1 MHNGFLNLL
10 PQHLGKTLQY
20 SGYVLMV
27 VSILLAIIS
36 GNLTLMLTT
45 VLIAV
50 CLLASSYF
58 LFRGIPTEI
67 PEGEIPDPAVIKQ
80 YRIDHPGT
88 SLQDA
93 LIALMT
99 KPER

>member
-1 MHNGFLNLL
+1 MDI
-10 PQHLGKTLQY
+10 GKTLQY
-20 SGYVLMV
+20 SGYVLMAVSVLIAV
-27 VSILLAIIS
+27 VS
-36 GNLTLMLTT
+36 GNFMLMLTT
-45 VLIAV
+45 ILMAV
-50 CLLASSYF
+50 CMLASSYF

-80 YRIDHPGT
+80 YRIDHPGA

-99 KPER
+99 KPSDKV

>member
-1 MHNGFLNLL
+1 MD
-10 PQHLGKTLQY
+10 LGKTLQY
-20 SGYVLMV
+20 VGYVLMV

-36 GNLTLMLTT
+36 GNLTFILTT
-45 VLIAV
+45 TLLVV
-50 CLLASSYF
+50 CWLVSLHF
-58 LFRGIPTEI
+58 LFRGIPTKI

-80 YRIDHPGT
+80 YRIDHPGA

-99 KPER
+99 KSER

>member
-1 MHNGFLNLL
+1 MDI
-10 PQHLGKTLQY
+10 GKTLQY

-27 VSILLAIIS
+27 VSVLIAVVS
-36 GNLTLMLTT
+36 GNFMLMLTT
-45 VLIAV
+45 ILMAV
-50 CLLASSYF
+50 CMLASSYF

-67 PEGEIPDPAVIKQ
+67 LEGEIPDPAVIKQ
-80 YRIDHPGT
+80 YRIDHPGA

-99 KPER
+99 KPNNKA

>member
-1 MHNGFLNLL
+1 MD
-10 PQHLGKTLQY
+10 LGKTLQY

-80 YRIDHPGT
+80 YRINHPGA
-88 SLQDA
+88 SIQDA
-93 LIALMT
+93 MTALMT
-99 KPER
+99 KHNDKA

>member
-1 MHNGFLNLL
+1 MD
-10 PQHLGKTLQY
+10 LGKTLQY

-45 VLIAV
+45 VLITV

-67 PEGEIPDPAVIKQ
+67 PEGEIPDPTVIKQ
-80 YRIDHPGT
+80 YRVDHPGT